1 MCDILSY
8 VRQNI
13 IVRSVRCLHSLI
25 SSTRYAK
32 PSSKVPGSARTM
44 YLMFGLFG
52 DTQELNII
60 WENSFIQLYPAVLEC
75 RSHRLAGHTHRVRDR
90 ANHQIADQALL
101 QCETKTHFTGI
112 VLVVDGGLLCCLPN
126 RNPMEKF
133 FSLRKLLMELV
144 SDVTPVTVTT
154 SAPNVRVYT
163 GSTRRPRIYAS
174 APQTWPGP

>member
-1 MCDILSY
+1 MPNLLL
-8 VRQNI
+8 
-13 IVRSVRCLHSLI
+13 RSRVQHVQCTWCLAYLE
-25 SSTRYAK
+25 TPRN
-32 PSSKVPGSARTM
+32 PGVKHHLR
-44 YLMFGLFG
+44 
-52 DTQELNII
+52 E
-60 WENSFIQLYPAVLEC
+60 QLYPAVLEC